1 MWIGLSIHLV
11 LSLQF
16 TFSIFRGVEETGQFG
31 SEDSRGTSS
40 PPSLRPASKTITDL
54 SMGLD
59 LGCQS
64 VSSFEG
70 NDGKISDSIISMNK

>member
-16 TFSIFRGVEETGQFG
+16 TFSIFRGVEETGGQFG
-31 SEDSRGTSS
+31 SEDSGGTS
-40 PPSLRPASKTITDL
+40 PPSLRPTSKTITDL
-54 SMGLD
+54 SVGLD